1 MSRPN
6 GHTARASFFDAVSA
20 RGEFMTDAER
30 HVMEDAEWRARAA
43 CNRPVIGFLIAQ
55 SCVQL
60 GKPSPMH
67 IDSRTRPPKMLGA
80 IRQEPAPALV
90 NNNLLVKPPATSSI
104 TDTISAT
111 DTNFAFFASVASA
124 SVCAP
129 GARVSEVG
137 PGISP
142 DGPSAA
148 NDPHLRPWVAARFAY
163 AVIRNPASSSVLNC
177 LVPSLGRANETAL
190 QSRRRTN

>member
-43 CNRPVIGFLIAQ
+43 GNRPVRVLDSAELRAARQTLAEAYQLANEANENACRDPTGASTGAGEQQFVGQ
-55 SCVQL
+55 SP
-60 GKPSPMH
+60 GN
-67 IDSRTRPPKMLGA
+67 
-80 IRQEPAPALV
+80 LV
-90 NNNLLVKPPATSSI
+90 DY
-104 TDTISAT
+104 DTNAT

-142 DGPSAA
+142 GGPSAA
-148 NDPHLRPWVAARFAY
+148 HGPHSRPRVAAQA
-163 AVIRNPASSSVLNC
+163 
-177 LVPSLGRANETAL
+177 LVPVLATGLLPAC
-190 QSRRRTN
+190 